1 MAENSSNTA
10 SGSHRSGAKRLIIM
24 RHAEADWGLND
35 FDRPLTKR
43 GHEQA
48 AAAGAWLASRGYIPE
63 QIMSSSALRTRQ
75 TTTWV
80 SDGLGAKAPT
90 AHLDEGLYEVSASRI
105 IARINSVSENV
116 HSLMVVSHLPGV
128 QDAVQRL
135 MGPDSDPNASMDVY
149 YGFPPSS
156 IAVFEVP
163 GSGLC
168 LMARMRASWT
178 SRASR
183 LRTRMKRV
191 K

>member
-1 MAENSSNTA
+1 
-10 SGSHRSGAKRLIIM
+10 M

-80 SDGLGAKAPT
+80 ADGLGSKAPT
-90 AHLDEGLYEVSASRI
+90 AHLDEGLYEVSAARI
-105 IARINSVSENV
+105 IARINGVSENV

-128 QDAVQRL
+128 QDA
-135 MGPDSDPNASMDVY
+135 A
-149 YGFPPSS
+149 
-156 IAVFEVP
+156 
-163 GSGLC
+163 
-168 LMARMRASWT
+168 
-178 SRASR
+178 
-183 LRTRMKRV
+183 
-191 K
+191 